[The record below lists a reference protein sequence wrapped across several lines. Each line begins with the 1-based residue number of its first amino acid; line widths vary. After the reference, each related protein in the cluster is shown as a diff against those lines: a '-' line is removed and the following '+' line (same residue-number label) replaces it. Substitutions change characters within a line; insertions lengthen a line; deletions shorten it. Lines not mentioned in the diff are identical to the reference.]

1 MKYLFVKLLFL
12 FALGLAP
19 QEARAQDGR
28 LFSRDGVSFY
38 LPLGW
43 KMTADTSNPPITMY
57 TAETRDE
64 AMFAFYRI
72 PPEYA
77 GISSR
82 EFAEMTNADRQK
94 NMKDACPVC
103 LVVSSGIK
111 PSQRRIS
118 SHVLSGYQDSY
129 VITNLAD
136 RNDRVYQLQE
146 FYQVDTRRGRLIIT
160 SMHGSNVKEKADINY
175 IYSTLTVE

>member
-1 MKYLFVKLLFL
+1 MKHLFVKLLFL
-12 FALGLAP
+12 IVLGLVP

-57 TAETRDE
+57 TAETRDG
-64 AMFAFYRI
+64 AFFLFYRL
-72 PPEYA
+72 PPDTA

-82 EFAEMTNADRQK
+82 EFAEMTNADRQE
-94 NMKDACPVC
+94 NMKGACPTC

-129 VITNLAD
+129 VVRNLAD
-136 RNDRVYQLQE
+136 RNERVYQLQE
-146 FYQVDTRRGRLIIT
+146 FYQVDTLRGRLILT
-160 SMHGSNVKEKADINY
+160 SAHGSNVKEKADINY
-175 IYSTLTVE
+175 IYSTLNVK